1 MLIWSQ
7 FIGYEDGL
15 ATEIAY
21 DETTILYGFEIMQ
34 EQIKMFFSDV
44 LISTVHVMGSFFSSL
59 INREMDY
66 IVYLWY
72 SLFVRRSYVLS
83 NKIMEDLLL

>member
-44 LISTVHVMGSFFSSL
+44 LISTVHVMGSFFFSL

-72 SLFVRRSYVLS
+72 SLFVRRS
-83 NKIMEDLLL
+83 

>member
-34 EQIKMFFSDV
+34 EQIKMFFSDM
-44 LISTVHVMGSFFSSL
+44 LISTVHVMGSYFFSL
-59 INREMDY
+59 INRDMDY

-72 SLFVRRSYVLS
+72 SLFVRRS
-83 NKIMEDLLL
+83 

>member
-7 FIGYEDGL
+7 FIDYEDGL

-44 LISTVHVMGSFFSSL
+44 LISTVHVMGSFFFSL

-72 SLFVRRSYVLS
+72 SLFVRRS
-83 NKIMEDLLL
+83 

>member
-66 IVYLWY
+66 MYIVYLWY
-72 SLFVRRSYVLS
+72 SLFVRRS
-83 NKIMEDLLL
+83 

>member
-44 LISTVHVMGSFFSSL
+44 LISTVHVMGSFFFSL
-59 INREMDY
+59 INGEMDY

-72 SLFVRRSYVLS
+72 SLFVRRS
-83 NKIMEDLLL
+83 

>member
-34 EQIKMFFSDV
+34 EQIKMFFSDM
-44 LISTVHVMGSFFSSL
+44 LIRTVHVMGSYFLSL
-59 INREMDY
+59 INRDMDY

-72 SLFVRRSYVLS
+72 SLFVRRS
-83 NKIMEDLLL
+83 

>member
-44 LISTVHVMGSFFSSL
+44 PISTVHVMGSFFFSL

-72 SLFVRRSYVLS
+72 SLFVRRS
-83 NKIMEDLLL
+83 

>member
-1 MLIWSQ
+1 MSKRKKMLIWSQ

-34 EQIKMFFSDV
+34 EQIKMFF
-44 LISTVHVMGSFFSSL
+44 LMC
-59 INREMDY
+59 Y
-66 IVYLWY
+66 
-72 SLFVRRSYVLS
+72 
-83 NKIMEDLLL
+83 

>member
-7 FIGYEDGL
+7 FIGYKDGL

-44 LISTVHVMGSFFSSL
+44 LISTVHVMGSFFFSL

-72 SLFVRRSYVLS
+72 SLFVRRS
-83 NKIMEDLLL
+83 

>member
-1 MLIWSQ
+1 MSKRKKMLIWSQ

-34 EQIKMFFSDV
+34 EQIKMFISDV
-44 LISTVHVMGSFFSSL
+44 LISTVHVMGSFFFSL

-72 SLFVRRSYVLS
+72 SLFVRRS
-83 NKIMEDLLL
+83 

>member
-44 LISTVHVMGSFFSSL
+44 LISTVHVMGSFFFSL

-72 SLFVRRSYVLS
+72 SLLVRRS
-83 NKIMEDLLL
+83 

>member
-34 EQIKMFFSDV
+34 EQIKMFFTDV
-44 LISTVHVMGSFFSSL
+44 LISTVHVMGSFFFSL

-72 SLFVRRSYVLS
+72 SLFVRRS
-83 NKIMEDLLL
+83 

>member
-1 MLIWSQ
+1 MSKRKKLLIWSQ
-7 FIGYEDGL
+7 FIGFEDGL

-44 LISTVHVMGSFFSSL
+44 LISTVHVMGSFFFFNIKQRDGL
-59 INREMDY
+59 YCIFVVFFVCEK
-66 IVYLWY
+66 IV
-72 SLFVRRSYVLS
+72 SV
-83 NKIMEDLLL
+83 K

>member
-34 EQIKMFFSDV
+34 EPIKMFFSDV
-44 LISTVHVMGSFFSSL
+44 LISTVHVMGSFFFSL

-72 SLFVRRSYVLS
+72 SLFVRRS
-83 NKIMEDLLL
+83 

>member
-1 MLIWSQ
+1 MSKRKKMLIWSQ

-44 LISTVHVMGSFFSSL
+44 LISTVHVMGSFFSFNKQRDGL
-59 INREMDY
+59 YCIFVVFFVCEK
-66 IVYLWY
+66 IV
-72 SLFVRRSYVLS
+72 SV
-83 NKIMEDLLL
+83 K

>member
-1 MLIWSQ
+1 MSKRKKMLIWSQ

-21 DETTILYGFEIMQ
+21 DETTILYGFEITGMQ

-72 SLFVRRSYVLS
+72 SLFVRRS
-83 NKIMEDLLL
+83 

>member
-44 LISTVHVMGSFFSSL
+44 LISTVHVMGSFFFSL

-72 SLFVRRSYVLS
+72 SLFVRS
-83 NKIMEDLLL
+83 

>member
-34 EQIKMFFSDV
+34 EQINKNVFF
-44 LISTVHVMGSFFSSL
+44 
-59 INREMDY
+59 
-66 IVYLWY
+66 
-72 SLFVRRSYVLS
+72 
-83 NKIMEDLLL
+83 

>member
-1 MLIWSQ
+1 MKCQKEKKMLIWSQ

-44 LISTVHVMGSFFSSL
+44 LISTVHVMGSFFFSL

-72 SLFVRRSYVLS
+72 SLFVRRS
-83 NKIMEDLLL
+83 

>member
-1 MLIWSQ
+1 MVTIR
-7 FIGYEDGL
+7 IGYEDGL

-44 LISTVHVMGSFFSSL
+44 LISTVHVMGSFFFSL

-72 SLFVRRSYVLS
+72 SLFVRRS
-83 NKIMEDLLL
+83 

>member
-7 FIGYEDGL
+7 FIGYDDGL

-44 LISTVHVMGSFFSSL
+44 LISTVHVMGSFFFSL

-72 SLFVRRSYVLS
+72 SLFVRRS
-83 NKIMEDLLL
+83 

>member
-1 MLIWSQ
+1 MSKRTKLLIWSQ
-7 FIGYEDGL
+7 FIGFEDGL

-72 SLFVRRSYVLS
+72 SLFVRRS
-83 NKIMEDLLL
+83 

>member
-44 LISTVHVMGSFFSSL
+44 LISTVHVMGSFFFPL

-72 SLFVRRSYVLS
+72 SLFVRRS
-83 NKIMEDLLL
+83 

>member
-1 MLIWSQ
+1 MSKRKKMLIWSQ

-44 LISTVHVMGSFFSSL
+44 LISTVHVMGSCFFSL

-72 SLFVRRSYVLS
+72 SLFVRRS
-83 NKIMEDLLL
+83 

>member
-1 MLIWSQ
+1 MSKRKKMLIWSQ

-44 LISTVHVMGSFFSSL
+44 LISTVHVMGSFFFSL

-72 SLFVRRSYVLS
+72 SLFVRRS
-83 NKIMEDLLL
+83 

>member
-1 MLIWSQ
+1 MSKRKRMLIWSQ

-44 LISTVHVMGSFFSSL
+44 LISTVHVMGSFFFSL

-72 SLFVRRSYVLS
+72 SLFVRRS
-83 NKIMEDLLL
+83 

>member
-1 MLIWSQ
+1 MLNWSQ

-44 LISTVHVMGSFFSSL
+44 LISTVHVMGSFFFSL

-72 SLFVRRSYVLS
+72 SLFVRRS
-83 NKIMEDLLL
+83 

>member
-15 ATEIAY
+15 STEIAY

-44 LISTVHVMGSFFSSL
+44 LISTVHVMGSFFFSL

-72 SLFVRRSYVLS
+72 SLFVRRS
-83 NKIMEDLLL
+83 

>member
-1 MLIWSQ
+1 MSKRKKLLIWSQ

-44 LISTVHVMGSFFSSL
+44 LISTVHVMGSFFFSL

-72 SLFVRRSYVLS
+72 SLFVRRS
-83 NKIMEDLLL
+83 

>member
-44 LISTVHVMGSFFSSL
+44 LISTVHVMGSFFSL

-72 SLFVRRSYVLS
+72 SLFVRRS
-83 NKIMEDLLL
+83 

>member
-1 MLIWSQ
+1 MSKRKKMLIWSQ

-44 LISTVHVMGSFFSSL
+44 LISTVHVMGSFF
-59 INREMDY
+59 
-66 IVYLWY
+66 
-72 SLFVRRSYVLS
+72 F
-83 NKIMEDLLL
+83 LL